1 MKGLL
6 FHEGGPFLFRI
17 VEGKLRW
24 IKVMGTILKEELEEK
39 CSNGFDWCSKGS
51 RISEERSPIRLIGV
65 PKEVELGKKGHQ

>member
-39 CSNGFDWCSKGS
+39 CSNVK
-51 RISEERSPIRLIGV
+51 LV
-65 PKEVELGKKGHQ
+65 